1 MDRVLF
7 QDMTPG
13 ERAKMLADNA
23 EKKEEFQYPRELT
36 PDEISELKDNLSSE
50 SITLSKLEERKKEL
64 MDEMKAEIKP
74 VKDEVNRVLKL
85 LRTRIEEVEEDVFL
99 IADQEE
105 GMMGYYND
113 KGELVHQ
120 RLLRGNEK
128 QFRIVDQ
135 STNQK
140 TK

>member
-7 QDMTPG
+7 QEMTPG
-13 ERAKMLADNA
+13 ERVKMLADNA
-23 EKKEEFQYPRELT
+23 EKKEEFQYPRELS
-36 PDEISELKDNLSSE
+36 PDEIAELKDELSSE
-50 SITLSKLEERKKEL
+50 SITLSKLEEKKKEL

-74 VKDEVNRVLKL
+74 VKAEVQRILQL
-85 LRTRIEEVEEDVFL
+85 LRTRIEEVEEEVYL

-105 GMMGYYND
+105 GMMGYYNS

-128 QFRIVDQ
+128 QFRIT
-135 STNQK
+135 SNQK
-140 TK
+140 IN

>member
-13 ERAKMLADNA
+13 ERAKMLSDNA
-23 EKKEEFQYPRELT
+23 EAKENFQYPKELSS
-36 PDEISELKDNLSSE
+36 DEIAELKDELSSE

-64 MDEMKAEIKP
+64 MDEIKSEIKP
-74 VKDEVNRVLKL
+74 VKDEVNRVLQL
-85 LRTRIEEVEEDVFL
+85 LRTRIEEVEEEVYL

-105 GMMGYYND
+105 GMMGYYNQD
-113 KGELVHQ
+113 GKLVHQ

-128 QFRIVDQ
+128 QFRIT
-135 STNQK
+135 TNQK
-140 TK
+140 SN

>member
-23 EKKEEFQYPRELT
+23 EAKENFQYPKELS
-36 PDEISELKDNLSSE
+36 PDEIAELKDELSSE

-64 MDEMKAEIKP
+64 MDEIKSEIKP
-74 VKDEVNRVLKL
+74 VKDEVNRVLQL
-85 LRTRIEEVEEDVFL
+85 LRTRIEEVEEEVYL

-105 GMMGYYND
+105 GMMGYYNQD
-113 KGELVHQ
+113 GKLVHQ

-128 QFRIVDQ
+128 QFRIT
-135 STNQK
+135 TNQK
-140 TK
+140 SN